1 MLEQDRSIQSR
12 NMLRDI
18 KNSRVFLLL
27 RQIRVFSKRV
37 IRQELLTRI
46 KGCSRADSECLAAFV
61 AEMNKYATLFGMSN
75 TYFINPSGMNETGH
89 YSCAKDLARMT
100 MCCTA
105 YRQLMSYWG
114 QVSYSVSV
122 GGPNARFIFGTSSY
136 KGDAMN
142 SVGDYYHI
150 IGGKSGTWIVNTSN
164 HIENLCLVCKSKVD
178 DAQLVGCIL
187 YNTNNPIAG
196 VKSNRGVPFKEMLD
210 WLEDYRQD
218 PTTPPQTVQAQYCSA
233 WVMPPLA
240 PIEYR
245 NVDLEMIGKF
255 STTRAIPASATK
267 LMTAMVALDTLSV
280 DDTITIKPSDIK
292 AGSGDTFYAGDT
304 IKVGDAILA
313 MLLPSSNTLATA
325 IARTAGRCILN
336 TKKHGNIGSSF
347 NEY

>member
-1 MLEQDRSIQSR
+1 
-12 NMLRDI
+12 
-18 KNSRVFLLL
+18 
-27 RQIRVFSKRV
+27 
-37 IRQELLTRI
+37 
-46 KGCSRADSECLAAFV
+46 
-61 AEMNKYATLFGMSN
+61 
-75 TYFINPSGMNETGH
+75 MNETGH

-105 YRQLMSYWG
+105 YGQLMSYWG

-122 GGPNARFIFGTSSY
+122 GGPNARIISGTSSY

-142 SVGDYYHI
+142 TVGDYYHI
-150 IGGKSGTWIVNTSN
+150 FGGKSGTWIVSSSN
-164 HIENLCLVCKSKVD
+164 HVENLCLVCKSKVD
-178 DAQLVGCIL
+178 DAWLVGCIL
-187 YNTNNPIAG
+187 YNLNNPTAG
-196 VKSNRGVPFKEMLD
+196 VNSNRGVPFKEMLD

-218 PTTPPQTVQAQYCSA
+218 PTTPSQTVQAQYCSA
-233 WVMPPLA
+233 WEMPSHA
-240 PIEYR
+240 PTEYR
-245 NVDLEMIGKF
+245 NVDLEMVGKS

-280 DDTITIKPSDIK
+280 DDTITIKPGDIK